1 MSEAIIII
9 TKNYTSYTTLTYSI
23 VLVQTRSLFTMPCSE
38 HSKIAF
44 ILTHAIPLYPKTPAG
59 FPPLLPLCG
68 VAHLALYLT
77 FSQHRLPSV
86 RAATAA
92 THVTQDGGA
101 I

>member
-1 MSEAIIII
+1 MVPFVPSVPSDHGSE
-9 TKNYTSYTTLTYSI
+9 TVVYETTTL
-23 VLVQTRSLFTMPCSE
+23 
-38 HSKIAF
+38 
-44 ILTHAIPLYPKTPAG
+44 PLYPKAPAG